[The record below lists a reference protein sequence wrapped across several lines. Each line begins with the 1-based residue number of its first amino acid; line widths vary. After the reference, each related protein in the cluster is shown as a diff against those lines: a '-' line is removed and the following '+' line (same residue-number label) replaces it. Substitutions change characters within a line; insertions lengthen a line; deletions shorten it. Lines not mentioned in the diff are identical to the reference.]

1 MTLFF
6 EALIFNYINAGSDAH
21 AKNYAIL
28 EPVNGTLQL
37 APLYDIASLFAY
49 DTQRKDRKLAMS
61 IDGEYHWERIDLH
74 HWQRFADSCAGHSDW

>member
-6 EALIFNYINAGSDAH
+6 EALIFNYINAGTDAH

-49 DTQRKDRKLAMS
+49 DTQHKA
-61 IDGEYHWERIDLH
+61 HV
-74 HWQRFADSCAGHSDW
+74 SCNGSLMPSNGQWHP